1 MRQVWG
7 YMGLINRPPGGS
19 TGGLSHWTTLMSR
32 VEGTNVSGG
41 GDECLGWRGR
51 MSRVEGTNVSGGG
64 D

>member
-1 MRQVWG
+1 
-7 YMGLINRPPGGS
+7 
-19 TGGLSHWTTLMSR
+19 MSR

-41 GDECLGWRGR
+41 GDECLGWRGL

>member
-1 MRQVWG
+1 
-7 YMGLINRPPGGS
+7 
-19 TGGLSHWTTLMSR
+19 MSR

-51 MSRVEGTNVSGGG
+51 MSRVEGLMSRVEGTNVSGGG